1 MKVKYVFVPQARLVK
16 CILSDTRCE
25 AIDVLEN
32 MGCDGP
38 WCGFPWDENYELPNQ
53 FVGVAHCAENDVWNP
68 EIGKRVAYDKA
79 RAKLDRSLFKRLQ
92 HYVDEQEKSLDEVV
106 FRINALGR
114 KLSMSAQHRTDRINE
129 FSPAENDVVF
139 TPAEEQ

>member
-1 MKVKYVFVPQARLVK
+1 MKVKYVVVHQARLVK
-16 CILSDTRCE
+16 CILSHTRL
-25 AIDVLEN
+25 DVIKSLDRMDCSYPYESE
-32 MGCDGP
+32 D
-38 WCGFPWDENYELPNQ
+38 NYLLPDQ
-53 FVGVAHCAENDVWNP
+53 FVGIARCSENDVWNP

-92 HYVDEQEKSLDEVV
+92 RYVDDKEKTLDEAV

-114 KLSMSAQHRTDRINE
+114 KISMSAQHRADRINE
-129 FSPAENDVVF
+129 FFPVENDVVF